1 MCAEEAEYS
10 IYIGRIFNSAFPD
23 TVCASQFL
31 KVRGGQYFHIL
42 QQFKRPQYF
51 LGNFA

>member
-10 IYIGRIFNSAFPD
+10 IYIGRIFNPAFPY
-23 TVCASQFL
+23 TVCTGQFL
-31 KVRGGQYFHIL
+31 KVCGGQYFHIL
-42 QQFKRPQYF
+42 QKFKRPQYF